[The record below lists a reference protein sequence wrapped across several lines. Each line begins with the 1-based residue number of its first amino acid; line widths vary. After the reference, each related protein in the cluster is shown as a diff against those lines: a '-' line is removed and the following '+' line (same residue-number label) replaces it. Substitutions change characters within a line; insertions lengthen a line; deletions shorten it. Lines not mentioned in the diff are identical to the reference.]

1 MLFRLILRLRRN
13 SLIVLGL
20 VLAAAP
26 ATAQVAG
33 DVPAELEEVGVDE
46 HLDETIPLDLEFT
59 DERGRTVQL
68 GDYFRGDRPVILSL
82 NYYRCPMLCGLQL
95 NGLVDGLADLEW
107 TPGVEFEVVTVSI
120 DPTEKPTLARQK
132 KQSYLKRIGRPAAA
146 GGWHFLTGKP
156 AEIRALAEA
165 TGFRYAKDE
174 TTGEYAHAAVLFVLT
189 PEGRL
194 ARYLYGIEMPRKT
207 LRLSLVEASEGKIGS
222 ALDQLIL
229 YCYHYDPSSRS
240 YAPVAMNIMRAG
252 GGASA
257 LLLGVV
263 LSVLWLREARRRRG
277 GDREPTET

>member
-33 DVPAELEEVGVDE
+33 DVPAQLEEVGVDE

-59 DERGRTVQL
+59 DERGRTVRL

-95 NGLVDGLADLEW
+95 NGLVDGLAELDW

-120 DPTEKPTLARQK
+120 DPTETPTLARQK
-132 KQSYLKRIGRPAAA
+132 KQSYLKRLGRPAAA

-156 AEIRALAEA
+156 AEIHALAEA
-165 TGFRYAKDE
+165 TGFRYSKDE
-174 TTGEYAHAAVLFVLT
+174 KTGEYAHAAVLFVLT

-194 ARYLYGIEMPRKT
+194 ARYLYGIEMPKKT